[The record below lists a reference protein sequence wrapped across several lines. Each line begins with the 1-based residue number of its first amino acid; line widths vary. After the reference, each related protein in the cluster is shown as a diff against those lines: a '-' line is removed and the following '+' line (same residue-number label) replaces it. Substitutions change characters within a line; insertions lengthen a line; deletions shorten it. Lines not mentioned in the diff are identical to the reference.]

1 MIQSDTQ
8 GNEAVTKG
16 GKRFCLL
23 KTEAEAGC
31 TQRVCKCSS
40 RCRCAKPVKGSI
52 AEGGSA

>member
-1 MIQSDTQ
+1 MIQSDTR

-31 TQRVCKCSS
+31 TQKECK
-40 RCRCAKPVKGSI
+40 A
-52 AEGGSA
+52 